1 MKNHNTAL
9 FVNGVLFALTTG
21 HIKEDAFWEILNEVD
36 IDKDMALD
44 LVLYGNTT
52 LREILEREC
61 AG

>member
-1 MKNHNTAL
+1 MKNDSTAL

-21 HIKEDAFWEILNEVD
+21 HIKEDAFWEILHEAD

-44 LVLYGNTT
+44 LVLHGQTT
-52 LREILEREC
+52 VREILERES